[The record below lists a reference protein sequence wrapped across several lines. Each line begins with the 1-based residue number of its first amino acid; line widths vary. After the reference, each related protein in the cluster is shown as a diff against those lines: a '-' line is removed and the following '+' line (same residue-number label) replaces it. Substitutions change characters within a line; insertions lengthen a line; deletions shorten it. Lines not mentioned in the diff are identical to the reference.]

1 MTTKIAGLDWSMSSP
16 GLCIIE
22 DTTIHLYGQSTKKK
36 DLGTYNINGNS
47 INIILTVNQIESYKN
62 NTERFDNS
70 VSKYINILKSHN
82 CNTVNLEGYAMGSG
96 RGGMTFTIGES
107 TGFLKSALYNNRIAT
122 NIVAPTTLKKFAT
135 GKGNAN
141 KDKMREAFIETL
153 GIDLPDVNCRSDVID
168 AYWLS
173 VYNLEFYEQF

>member
-1 MTTKIAGLDWSMSSP
+1 MMTKIAGLDWSMSSP
-16 GLCIIE
+16 GLCIN
-22 DTTIHLYGQSTKKK
+22 DGTTIYLYGQSTKKK
-36 DLGTYNINGNS
+36 DFGTYNINGNGVS
-47 INIILTVNQIESYKN
+47 IILTVDQIESYKN
-62 NTERFDNS
+62 NIERFDNS
-70 VSKYINILKSHN
+70 ASKYINILKSHD